1 MSVFAAKSFRNH
13 EQIWFHQDLASGL
26 AAIIAIHDTTLG
38 PALGGCRY
46 WSYDNEDAALD
57 DVLRLSRGM
66 TYKAA
71 LAGLSFGGGKAVILA
86 PNCGEKSP
94 ALFQAFGRFVHSLA
108 GRYITAE
115 DVGTSPA
122 DMEIVHGITP
132 YVAGVVAGGAGD
144 GDPSPATAW
153 GVFHG
158 LRAAVAA
165 RLGRA
170 DLQNVHVAVQG
181 LGHVGGHLAQY
192 LSDRGALLTVA
203 DLDTDRLAWAKRDLG
218 AKVVAVNAIYDVA
231 ADVFAPNAMGAV
243 LNDATIPRLAAK
255 VVAGSANNQL
265 AEDRHGADLDRCPE
279 SHHPVGVVAH
289 GNCDAVAL
297 FDAEIRDQCRR
308 QGGHAAIMLGIA
320 QAFVLID
327 QKRQLA
333 MATHHLEHRR
343 QGRRAVLPDAYASA
357 TDLHLA
363 HLERRPRGRQ
373 RGGNFSDRTHT
384 ALLAEKPAQQ

>member
-1 MSVFAAKSFRNH
+1 MSVFTAKSFRNH

-218 AKVVAVNAIYDVA
+218 AKVVDVNAIYDVA

-265 AEDRHGADLDRCPE
+265 AEDRHGADLAARGILYAPDYVINAGGIINI
-279 SHHPVGVVAH
+279 SHEGRAYSRDEAMAH
-289 GNCDAVAL
+289 CVRIHDTL
-297 FDAEIRDQCRR
+297 AEIFERAKRESR
-308 QGGHAAIMLGIA
+308 PTNEIA
-320 QAFVLID
+320 D
-327 QKRQLA
+327 QLA
-333 MATHHLEHRR
+333 EERISR
-343 QGRRAVLPDAYASA
+343 RRAGLD
-357 TDLHLA
+357 
-363 HLERRPRGRQ
+363 EGRL
-373 RGGNFSDRTHT
+373 RMAAG
-384 ALLAEKPAQQ
+384 